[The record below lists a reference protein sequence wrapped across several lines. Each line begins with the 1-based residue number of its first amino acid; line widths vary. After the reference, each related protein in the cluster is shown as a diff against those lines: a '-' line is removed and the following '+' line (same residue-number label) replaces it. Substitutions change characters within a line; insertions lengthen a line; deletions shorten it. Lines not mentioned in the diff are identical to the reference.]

1 MSNVFVILVPH
12 APSPTSTRPRDGCLP
27 GQEGTQ
33 EEKPEPSPSP
43 HSCPAAP
50 VQGSPVL
57 GLRLVATPSSLP
69 PPSPQAL
76 SPSSAAPS
84 SSADT
89 ASSVLGLPWPARG
102 DLSRLGLA
110 LVPASLGNYGLVR
123 PYREWAARGPNLL
136 CPPLTPVRVMPKCQL
151 GG

>member
-69 PPSPQAL
+69 PHF
-76 SPSSAAPS
+76 
-84 SSADT
+84 
-89 ASSVLGLPWPARG
+89 PAG
-102 DLSRLGLA
+102 AEPLL
-110 LVPASLGNYGLVR
+110 
-123 PYREWAARGPNLL
+123 RGP
-136 CPPLTPVRVMPKCQL
+136 V
-151 GG
+151 